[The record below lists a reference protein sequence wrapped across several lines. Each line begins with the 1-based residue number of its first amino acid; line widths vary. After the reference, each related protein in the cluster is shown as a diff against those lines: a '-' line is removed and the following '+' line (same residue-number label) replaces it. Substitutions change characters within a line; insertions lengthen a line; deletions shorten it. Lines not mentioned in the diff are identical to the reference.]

1 MKDNRARRRKSAAG
15 FTLMEVLIAIVVL
28 TIALMGLLSALG
40 FAMAATHGSQQDLIA
55 KQLATEAMESIFT
68 ARNTAQVQ
76 WLQIQNIGA
85 GTNPDG
91 IFLTGPQAINQAGP
105 DGILGTADDAG
116 AGPVILAGPDGVV
129 GTADDITLNN
139 FSRTIAITPVANT
152 PALRT
157 ISVTITY
164 SVPPLHTI
172 KNYSMTGF
180 ISQYR

>member
-1 MKDNRARRRKSAAG
+1 
-15 FTLMEVLIAIVVL
+15 MEVLIAIVVL

-40 FAMAATHGSQQDLIA
+40 FAMAATHGSGQDLIA

-68 ARNTAQVQ
+68 ARNTAQIQ
-76 WLQIQNIGA
+76 WLQIQNVGA
-85 GTNPDG
+85 GTTPDG
-91 IFLTGPQAINQAGP
+91 IFLAGPQAINQAGA

-116 AGPVILAGPDGVV
+116 AGPMVLAGPDGVV
-129 GTADDITLNN
+129 GTADDIRLNN
-139 FSRTIAITPVANT
+139 FTRTIRITPVANT

-157 ISVTITY
+157 ISITISY